1 MTSPAPDAP
10 RDQWTDLLSRAHAP
24 SVAVLMGGVVLYAF
38 YVFIVATILPSIA
51 GDLGGLALYAWVTT
65 TFVVGSTAGSAAC
78 AALVSRRGLP
88 GAYRVAALLFGI
100 GSLTCAIA
108 PTMAILLVGRG
119 LQGLGG
125 GLFNALAYAVIRRVL
140 PEALRARAIAMAS
153 GVWAVPA
160 LSGPF
165 VGGLFATLGQ
175 WRLAFWLAVPVVLA
189 FGVLPGRVLPGRPER
204 AQGAPIAVA
213 RLTLLGGAALAL
225 SAGSVAGRPWPAL
238 VGIFFAT
245 ALMAGLFMLDQ
256 RATVRLL
263 PTGAF
268 DPRNVVGAAS
278 LTMALL
284 VVGTS
289 LMPFVPYFLRT
300 ASHQSA
306 TVAGYVGAL
315 LALGWTF
322 AALLPTAV
330 RPDAARR
337 AIVMAPVGM
346 ALGLLVVA
354 TGLLVGSLA
363 LVVSAWAL
371 VGVGIGL
378 GWAHLGTLMI
388 RAAVPSERD
397 LTAAFISTVQ
407 MIALAFGSALTGMV
421 ANLLGLPE
429 TAGPSAAARIGF
441 WLFSLFMA
449 APLAALLV
457 TRRVLVGTGPI
468 ASLPTSERSRLDS

>member
-1 MTSPAPDAP
+1 MRCQP
-10 RDQWTDLLSRAHAP
+10 WVSR
-24 SVAVLMGGVVLYAF
+24 YE
-38 YVFIVATILPSIA
+38 
-51 GDLGGLALYAWVTT
+51 LGGTVTV
-65 TFVVGSTAGSAAC
+65 FSGFN
-78 AALVSRRGLP
+78 SRR
-88 GAYRVAALLFGI
+88 
-100 GSLTCAIA
+100 TC
-108 PTMAILLVGRG
+108 
-119 LQGLGG
+119 
-125 GLFNALAYAVIRRVL
+125 
-140 PEALRARAIAMAS
+140 
-153 GVWAVPA
+153 
-160 LSGPF
+160 
-165 VGGLFATLGQ
+165 
-175 WRLAFWLAVPVVLA
+175 
-189 FGVLPGRVLPGRPER
+189 
-204 AQGAPIAVA
+204 
-213 RLTLLGGAALAL
+213 GGATP
-225 SAGSVAGRPWPAL
+225 GKVW
-238 VGIFFAT
+238 
-245 ALMAGLFMLDQ
+245 

-284 VVGTS
+284 VLGTS

-306 TVAGYVGAL
+306 TAAGYVGAL

-346 ALGLLVVA
+346 ALGLLGVA
-354 TGLLVGSLA
+354 TGLLVGPLA
-363 LVVSAWAL
+363 LVVFAWAL

-407 MIALAFGSALTGMV
+407 MIALAFGSALTGVV

-429 TAGPSAAARIGF
+429 AAGPSAAARVAF

-449 APLAALLV
+449 APLAALFV
-457 TRRVLVGTGPI
+457 TRRVLGGTGPI
-468 ASLPTSERSRLDS
+468 PSHPTSDR

>member
-1 MTSPAPDAP
+1 VRDRTHDGDPP
-10 RDQWTDLLSRAHAP
+10 RGARFSGT
-24 SVAVLMGGVVLYAF
+24 
-38 YVFIVATILPSIA
+38 
-51 GDLGGLALYAWVTT
+51 
-65 TFVVGSTAGSAAC
+65 
-78 AALVSRRGLP
+78 RRGL
-88 GAYRVAALLFGI
+88 L
-100 GSLTCAIA
+100 
-108 PTMAILLVGRG
+108 
-119 LQGLGG
+119 
-125 GLFNALAYAVIRRVL
+125 NALAYAVIRRML
-140 PEALRARAIAMAS
+140 PEALRARAIAMVS

-165 VGGLFATLGQ
+165 VGGLLATPGH
-175 WRLAFWLAVPVVLA
+175 WRLAFWLPVPVVLA

-213 RLTLLGGAALAL
+213 RLTLLGGAALAV

-245 ALMAGLFMLDQ
+245 TLMAGLFMLDR

-322 AALLPTAV
+322 AALLPAAV
-330 RPDAARR
+330 RPGAARR

-346 ALGLLVVA
+346 ALGLLAVA

-429 TAGPSAAARIGF
+429 TAGPSAAARVGF

-457 TRRVLVGTGPI
+457 TRRVLVGTEPI
-468 ASLPTSERSRLDS
+468 ASHPTSDRSRPDS